1 MAVARGGQY
10 RRNIDARVLQRTLRC
25 SVLAAVALALYVFVN
40 NPTAAPSRIVPS
52 THGALASVSDINEI
66 DDNYIVG
73 AIDTRSSS
81 MVGTCGVDVG
91 TRVELDGG
99 VVRWGS
105 NFKTPSA
112 EACCRACEESSR
124 KCNVWVWCG
133 DNDGCGGDRKHQECW
148 LKYAENAAQAL
159 FTAKQRGD
167 DSRWTSGALFSLD
180 EGKSAEE
187 EVSARERARRT
198 RRYAKGNHRVYLD
211 VSIDGADAERIEFV
225 LYADTSPLAAENF
238 RRMCASEPSEE
249 YTWVGSKFYRIID
262 RFIDQT
268 GSHTAS
274 GSAVNPGKTFDDD
287 PGGLQL
293 KHDRPGLLSV
303 ANAGPN
309 TNTGHFSIVMAPAPH
324 LDGSYVIFGEVV
336 DGIEHA
342 WRINKLASPD
352 GKPTGEAKIVRA
364 GVLESFR

>member
-1 MAVARGGQY
+1 MALARGGQY
-10 RRNIDARVLQRTLRC
+10 RRNVDARALLRTARY
-25 SVLAAVALALYVFVN
+25 SVAAAVALAFYVIVN
-40 NPTAAPSRIVPS
+40 NPITSHSR
-52 THGALASVSDINEI
+52 AFVSDVNGV
-66 DDNYIVG
+66 DDVDVVR
-73 AIDTRSSS
+73 AIDSRRSS
-81 MVGTCGVDVG
+81 MAGTCGADVG
-91 TRVELDGG
+91 ARVELDGG

-105 NFKTPSA
+105 DFKTSSA
-112 EACCRACEESSR
+112 EACCRACEESAR

-133 DNDGCGGDRKHQECW
+133 DEGGCGGDRKRGECW
-148 LKYAENAAQAL
+148 LKYDAKNAARAL
-159 FTAKQRGD
+159 FAAERRGG
-167 DSRWTSGALFSLD
+167 DSRWTSGALFSS
-180 EGKSAEE
+180 EEAEKAEE
-187 EVSARERARRT
+187 EVNAEERAKTKRRH
-198 RRYAKGNHRVYLD
+198 AKGNHRVYLD

-238 RRMCASEPSEE
+238 RRMCVGEPSEE
-249 YTWVGSKFYRIID
+249 YTWVGSKFYRILD

-274 GSAVNPGKTFDDD
+274 GSAVNPGKAFDDD
-287 PGGLQL
+287 PGGLRL

-336 DGIEHA
+336 DGMEHA
-342 WRINKLASPD
+342 WAINKLASSD
-352 GKPTGEAKIVRA
+352 GEPTGEAKIVRA